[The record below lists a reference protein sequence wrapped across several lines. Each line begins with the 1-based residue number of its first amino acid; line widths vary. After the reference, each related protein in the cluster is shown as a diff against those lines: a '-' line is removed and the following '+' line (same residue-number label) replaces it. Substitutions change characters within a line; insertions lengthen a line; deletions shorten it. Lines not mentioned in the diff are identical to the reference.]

1 MITTLGEAIGILIA
15 RRRRDRQ
22 IGASAPP
29 LPLPPELL
37 APSEHDLVF
46 DPPPRPSG
54 EIVFGLPLRGRLTSP
69 FGMRTHPISRKQKLH
84 TGMDIASPRGEP
96 IGAAAGGKVTF
107 AGRKG
112 GYGLTVMLRHEE
124 GLESL
129 YAHMDAIS
137 VEVNQDVEA
146 GAQLGV
152 VGMTGRTTGPHLH
165 WEVRRD
171 GEVIDPALVL

>member
-1 MITTLGEAIGILIA
+1 MIITLAEGIGIIIA
-15 RRRRDRQ
+15 RRRRDRMRAKQ
-22 IGASAPP
+22 VREPEPP
-29 LPLPPELL
+29 ALQEERESDF
-37 APSEHDLVF
+37 AF
-46 DPPPRPSG
+46 DPPPRPPA
-54 EIVFGLPLRGRLTSP
+54 EVVFGLPLRGRLTSP
-69 FGMRTHPISRKQKLH
+69 FGMRTHPISGKRKLH
-84 TGMDIASPRGEP
+84 EGMDIASPRGEP
-96 IGAAAGGKVTF
+96 IVAAAGGRVTF

-112 GYGLTVMLRHEE
+112 GYGLTVVLRHEE

-152 VGMTGRTTGPHLH
+152 VGITGRTTGPHLH